1 MKFLVFLNQVHSL
14 LIHQLIRSTQ
24 RLQKIAGQ
32 ISNRFLRKNDMTGS
46 KQMNRSEQENELQK
60 AQRNHPFWSRNR
72 EQKQAM

>member
-1 MKFLVFLNQVHSL
+1 
-14 LIHQLIRSTQ
+14 
-24 RLQKIAGQ
+24 
-32 ISNRFLRKNDMTGS
+32 MTGS